1 MLVKFYPLMF
11 DCSCVKSSKTV
22 SDECLLTCLDPPV
35 KYRTRGIWRGGF
47 ISRSVKKR
55 HSVARVLGFC
65 SPTCPHRRVFIQA
78 HTSTQTHISHSHT
91 SLPNA
96 HISFP
101 LLFLS
106 CGRSLTH
113 THVRAHTHTHTDT
126 HRHTIPMVSLSRD
139 LVKAR
144 GHGRPELC

>member
-1 MLVKFYPLMF
+1 MPLDVF
-11 DCSCVKSSKTV
+11 GSSCEIPHTWHLARGLHLTV
-22 SDECLLTCLDPPV
+22 REEEAQCCPRARLLLSHVP
-35 KYRTRGIWRGGF
+35 
-47 ISRSVKKR
+47 SQ
-55 HSVARVLGFC
+55 ARVHTSTLGFC

-126 HRHTIPMVSLSRD
+126 HRHTIPWSLSRD
-139 LVKAR
+139 PVKAR

>member
-1 MLVKFYPLMF
+1 MLVKFYPLIF
-11 DCSCVKSSKTV
+11 DCSCMKSSKTV
-22 SDECLLTCLDPPV
+22 SDECLFMRLDPSV
-35 KYRTRGIWRGGF
+35 KYLARGLHLTVHKEEAQCCPCAQLLLSHVP
-47 ISRSVKKR
+47 SRVRVHTST
-55 HSVARVLGFC
+55 HS
-65 SPTCPHRRVFIQA
+65 
-78 HTSTQTHISHSHT
+78 STQTHISHSHT
-91 SLPNA
+91 SLPSA

-113 THVRAHTHTHTDT
+113 THVRAHTHTHTHTHTDT
-126 HRHTIPMVSLSRD
+126 HRHTIPVVSLSRD